1 MYWALAEFES
11 LHEGPG
17 ELNAGEQS
25 TDPLRTAME
34 SKREVN
40 SAEKNIMDKFQKGPT
55 L

>member
-25 TDPLRTAME
+25 TDPFLSLKDSDGIQAGG
-34 SKREVN
+34 
-40 SAEKNIMDKFQKGPT
+40 Q
-55 L
+55 